1 VKNGLMIWNVILSLA
16 VGVLLFL
23 QFGPKKRNAN
33 KGDKVV
39 VTDTSA
45 NKQFRIAYFEMDS
58 VEANF
63 NMVKDV
69 KAEINT
75 REIQYNSNLN
85 QLDETYR
92 KKYNE
97 LASKQYTSK
106 EEEDAAQNI
115 LRELGESLKG
125 QKQDIDQKYQEFLM
139 RKNLDI
145 KKKIEDYLKEYNKT
159 RNYSY
164 IISYEQGLFYFRDT
178 AYNITADIIKGL
190 NEFYKP
196 GKSK

>member
-1 VKNGLMIWNVILSLA
+1 
-16 VGVLLFL
+16 
-23 QFGPKKRNAN
+23 
-33 KGDKVV
+33 
-39 VTDTSA
+39 
-45 NKQFRIAYFEMDS
+45 
-58 VEANF
+58 
-63 NMVKDV
+63 
-69 KAEINT
+69 
-75 REIQYNSNLN
+75 
-85 QLDETYR
+85 
-92 KKYNE
+92 
-97 LASKQYTSK
+97 
-106 EEEDAAQNI
+106 

>member
-1 VKNGLMIWNVILSLA
+1 MIWNVILSLVA
-16 VGVLLFL
+16 GLLLFL
-23 QFGPKKRNAN
+23 QFGPKKNKAN
-33 KGDKVV
+33 NDKPVKV
-39 VTDTSA
+39 DSSV
-45 NKQFRIAYFEMDS
+45 NGQFRIAYFEMDS

-63 NMVKDV
+63 NVVKDV
-69 KAEINT
+69 KAEINAKDS
-75 REIQYNSNLN
+75 EYSSSLN

-106 EEEDAAQNI
+106 EEEEAAQNT
-115 LRELGESLKG
+115 LRDLGESLKG
-125 QKQDIDQKYQEFLM
+125 QKQDIDQKYQEFVM
-139 RKNLDI
+139 RRNLDV

-178 AYNITADIIKGL
+178 AYNITSDLIRGL
-190 NEFYKP
+190 NEWYKP
-196 GKSK
+196 GKNK